1 MSQQVRKRSQKIIEF
16 SASNKVSESLSR
28 GMIYREL
35 YLRLAGQLTL
45 ALINNTEAKT
55 KRGDEWAVVSRIDV
69 IANNT
74 DVLRSFSGNTLW
86 WLNYFMYGASPRIT
100 AAMGNGTDNPA
111 FDSVLILPFWMP
123 QSIRPIDTALDA
135 RNLSDLKVEITWGT
149 HTDINGDATGFT
161 VAPTLTIDSA
171 ESFGVEGS
179 FSQSRVFTMEKEI
192 TATNSQFQVTLPVGP
207 MYRGFLMNFTDAN
220 VDDDAVLNN
229 FKLKS
234 GTTVFADQSDQ
245 VLQQGQMI
253 RTGAV
258 RPWDA
263 GAEGY
268 DNVRRGTAN
277 ALTGWYYYDHVMDG
291 FLSEAID
298 TLGFSEFEIELDV
311 TVGAGTTKAFI
322 IPIQL
327 IPVRGK

>member
-100 AAMGNGTDNPA
+100 AALGNGTDNPA

-135 RNLSDLKVEITWGT
+135 RNLSDLKVEVTWGT

-161 VAPTLTIDSA
+161 VSPTLTIDSA
-171 ESFGVEGS
+171 ECFGVEGS
-179 FSQSRVFTMEKEI
+179 FSQSRIFTMEKEI
-192 TATNSQFQVTLPVGP
+192 TATNPQFQVTLPVGP
-207 MYRGFLMNFTDAN
+207 MYRGFLMNFTDAS
-220 VDDDAVLNN
+220 VDDNAVLNN

-234 GTTVFADQSDQ
+234 GTTVFADQSDM
-245 VLQQGQMI
+245 VLQQAQMI

-268 DNVRRGTAN
+268 DNLRRGTAN
-277 ALTGWYYYDHVMDG
+277 DITGWYYYDHVMDG

-322 IPIQL
+322 MPIQL